1 MEELSGEKVDIIV
14 DNGNIAEMISKSL
27 TPAQVLKVE
36 VNEEK
41 MEAKAY
47 ILPSERA
54 KAIGKNGVNIN
65 LASNLI

>member
-14 DNGNIAEMISKSL
+14 DNGNISEMIAKSL
-27 TPAQVLKVE
+27 TPAQILKVE
-36 VNEEK
+36 VDQEK
-41 MEAKAY
+41 REAKSY

-65 LASNLI
+65 LASQLV

>member
-14 DNGNIAEMISKSL
+14 DNGNISEMIAKSL
-27 TPAQVLKVE
+27 TPAQILKVE
-36 VNEEK
+36 VDQEK
-41 MEAKAY
+41 KEAKAY

-65 LASNLI
+65 LASQLV